1 MEEGDAGTDTL
12 YIIMKKR
19 RAFGR
24 TECPPPDNGQDCDLF
39 DVVDELAEPDGL
51 VEEDRLVEGG
61 AAPHKGQQPLMQTLL
76 SGHLHEYPGTYLSTL
91 TSR

>member
-76 SGHLHEYPGTYLSTL
+76 SRYLHRY
-91 TSR
+91 SRYTTD